1 MCIKYMWVMEQN
13 KNIPFESLAVECE
26 IFNPA
31 DVKKTIDD
39 ISALSA
45 RFPNEYLVLIYNYF
59 FQNTDSF
66 EVLIFLLKKIDKF
79 KDKSSRAF
87 LTDYLVM
94 KEKLLNQLQDS
105 EKATRIRIEITKV
118 LANTKDLQAVY
129 PLLYCLNSK
138 DENYKVKIAC
148 AEALGKIGDKYAVL
162 PLMNVVED
170 EEENSVYVKES
181 AVSALGMIGDEK
193 AVDSLV
199 SILESKK
206 GFLDK
211 FTFLKERALEAL
223 NKLNFKN
230 DKVYHALEKSLR
242 DESIQVRINAI
253 EVLMNMDEER
263 AEKLI
268 ISMLEDRNTEVVQNA
283 VIALYN
289 MKGDEFLEELIDD
302 KNSPANARIQ
312 AIKLR
317 DELQKE
323 DEDEEDFSDEE

>member
-289 MKGDEFLEELIDD
+289 IKGDEYLEKLIDD

-312 AIKLR
+312 AIKLK

-323 DEDEEDFSDEE
+323 EEDEEDFSDEE